1 MTRMLKL
8 ELINC
13 LSRRE
18 FKFIFA
24 ILMSFSIGSF
34 LIVCLKNYGQGAS
47 LIRSAYEMSIMQGTS
62 TGVVLSI
69 QNMLIPLFAS
79 IIYSDSYYSDHRSG
93 VYKNILTRTD
103 TKTYF
108 WAKAIVIIVVTFTV
122 FLIPLFLNQLL
133 SLLAFPTQGFDNNFA
148 FPPYDIGIQN
158 YQSGFMFDLLRIQ
171 SPLLYNL
178 LYMFLI
184 SLVASL
190 FALFAY
196 GAYFVSNKGKFAT
209 IVGVFL
215 IYIVTELA
223 VSTLG
228 FRLSLNN
235 LLQPGNRGS
244 FGVLMLW
251 IAVLFVLSI
260 GMIAAKGFTHDVGI
274 EK

>member
-1 MTRMLKL
+1 MIRMLKL
-8 ELINC
+8 ELKNC
-13 LSRRE
+13 LGRME
-18 FKFIFA
+18 FKFVFA

-34 LIVCLKNYGQGAS
+34 LIACQKNYGHGMS
-47 LIRSAYEMSIMQGTS
+47 FIRSAYDMSMMQGTS
-62 TGVVLSI
+62 THVVWSI
-69 QNMLIPLFAS
+69 ESMLIPLFAS

-122 FLIPLFLNQLL
+122 FFIPLLLNQLL
-133 SLLAFPTQGFDNNFA
+133 SLLTFPTQGFDNNFG

-158 YQSGFMFDLLRIQ
+158 YNSGFMFDLLRIQ

-178 LYMFLI
+178 LYIFLI

-190 FALFAY
+190 FAMFAY

-215 IYIVTELA
+215 LYIVTELA

-228 FRLSLNN
+228 YRLSLNN
-235 LLQPGNRGS
+235 LLQPVNSGS

-251 IAVLFVLSI
+251 IAALFVLSI
-260 GMIAAKGFTHDVGI
+260 GMIAAKGFTPDGEI